1 MGQAHGA
8 DMVILQILVIAL
20 VSMVLW
26 AFPYGLLLGA
36 VIQAAARA
44 ALFWWSSRTAEARA
58 TA

>member
-1 MGQAHGA
+1 
-8 DMVILQILVIAL
+8 MVILQILVIAL